1 MTDIAVVVGVG
12 ASKGLGAA
20 LARRFAAGGFEVVV
34 VGRSQ
39 DKLDVVVGEINASGG
54 RASAHVTDATDEAA
68 VKVLFET
75 AAKRGTLKA
84 VLHNVGNNAI
94 IPFEDLDAETF
105 ESFWRVGCFA
115 GFLTAKTALPYLE
128 AAGGGSLLF
137 TGASASMRGRPNFAH
152 FAAAKAGL
160 RNLAQALA
168 RDYGPRGVHVG
179 HVVVDGVIDGD
190 QVRSRFGEYLEQL
203 GPDGS
208 INPDEMA
215 EAFWAMHVQPRSAWT
230 HELDIR
236 PYKEVW

>member
-1 MTDIAVVVGVG
+1 LHVVV
-12 ASKGLGAA
+12 A
-20 LARRFAAGGFEVVV
+20 
-34 VGRSQ
+34 GRSQ
-39 DKLDVVVGEINASGG
+39 DKLERVAREIEAEGG
-54 RASAHVTDATDEAA
+54 KAYGVVTDATNEEQVQA
-68 VKVLFET
+68 LFDTSEQY
-75 AAKRGTLKA
+75 GTLNA

-94 IPFEDLDAETF
+94 IPFEDLDAKTF
-105 ESFWRVGCFA
+105 ELFWRVGCFA
-115 GFLTAKTALPYLE
+115 GFLTAKAALPKLMTV
-128 AAGGGSLLF
+128 GGGTLLF

-168 RDYGPRGVHVG
+168 RDFGPRGIHVG
-179 HVVVDGVIDGD
+179 HVVVDGVIDGEM
-190 QVRSRFGEYLEQL
+190 VRSRFGEYLEQL

-236 PYKEVW
+236 PFKEVW